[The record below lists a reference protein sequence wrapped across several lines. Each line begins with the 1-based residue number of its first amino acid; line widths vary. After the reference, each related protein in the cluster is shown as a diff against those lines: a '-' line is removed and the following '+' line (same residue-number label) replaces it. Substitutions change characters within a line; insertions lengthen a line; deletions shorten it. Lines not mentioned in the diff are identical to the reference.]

1 MTDLRD
7 TRLWRAGRR
16 WAGGFGLLLAA
27 STTPIAGA
35 QECAAPAGC
44 VTLSGPAACA
54 ATAGP
59 DCCAIADRN
68 AADMR
73 AAYDRLASSATGCA
87 PVAASCAP
95 ACGAPA
101 GACGET
107 YGGVA
112 CDGGCDA
119 GCDGGCDGCGAG
131 GCLGGDGFAGLGG
144 PGPLGFPTAN
154 DALWGED
161 ADDAPFAVGGWVQS
175 GYHDGSTG
183 QFNNRPGNY
192 ANHQSWVYVER
203 AAAGFDECG
212 NAQLGFGFRADV
224 MYGLD
229 ADDTQSFG
237 NNLGNFDFQG
247 SDDNFFNRGSYGWAI
262 PQLYAEAAY
271 GDFSVIAGHFY
282 TLLGYEV
289 VPAPDNFFYSH
300 AFTMYN
306 AEAFTHTGVLSTWN
320 PGQGDLTFY
329 NGYTFGWDTGF
340 DQFDDVDGS
349 EGSNYLGGVSAA
361 LTDNLT
367 VTYILTA
374 GDLGFAGEGYSHSVV
389 ADLQVTDRLN
399 YVFQTDYFDTSQ
411 AALRDDIDNPQ
422 VPFINDFDTTQ
433 TQLYS
438 VNQYLFYTVNDVIG
452 LGGRAEWFKVD
463 GDSIYEVTGGVN
475 VRVFENFIVRPEY
488 RYHFGDEDGFANIG
502 DGTAVVDE
510 GIFGIDAIYTF

>member
-27 STTPIAGA
+27 STSPLAAAGA
-35 QECAAPAGC
+35 ECAAPAGC
-44 VTLSGPAACA
+44 ATISSPPAGCA

-59 DCCAIADRN
+59 DCCALADKN
-68 AADMR
+68 ARDMR
-73 AAYDRLASSATGCA
+73 AAYDRLAASATGCGA
-87 PVAASCAP
+87 VATSCAP
-95 ACGAPA
+95 AAPCGPAACAAPT
-101 GACGET
+101 GCVET
-107 YGGVA
+107 YGA
-112 CDGGCDA
+112 TCDN
-119 GCDGGCDGCGAG
+119 GCDGGCDGAG
-131 GCLGGDGFAGLGG
+131 CFGGLGG
-144 PGPLGFPTAN
+144 GGIAGLPSIPTAN
-154 DALWGED
+154 MVLWGDDD
-161 ADDAPFAVGGWVQS
+161 ATDAPFSVGGWVQS
-175 GYHDGSTG
+175 GYHNGSTG

-192 ANHQSWVYVER
+192 ANHQSWIYLER
-203 AAAGFDECG
+203 AAQGFDDCG

-237 NNLGNFDFQG
+237 NNIGNFDFQDG
-247 SDDNFFNRGSYGWAI
+247 DDNFFNRGSYGWAI

-340 DQFDDVDGS
+340 DQFQDVDGS

-367 VTYILTA
+367 LTYILTA

-399 YVFQTDYFDTSQ
+399 YVFQTDYFDTNQ
-411 AALRDDIDNPQ
+411 AALREGIDNPQ
-422 VPFINDFDTTQ
+422 VPFINEFDTAQ
-433 TQLYS
+433 VQLYS
-438 VNQYLFYTVNDVIG
+438 VNQYLFYTVNDV
-452 LGGRAEWFKVD
+452 LSVGGRAEWFKVD
-463 GDSIYEVTGGVN
+463 GDSIYEITGGVN
-475 VRVFENFIVRPEY
+475 VRPMDNFVIRPEY
-488 RYHFGDEDGFANIG
+488 RYQFGDEDGFANIG
-502 DGTAVVDE
+502 DGTSEVDE
-510 GIFGIDAIYTF
+510 GIFAVDAIYTF

>member
-27 STTPIAGA
+27 SSSPFAAA

-44 VTLSGPAACA
+44 ATVGCGPTAGCT

-59 DCCAIADRN
+59 DCCAIADKN
-68 AADMR
+68 ARDMR
-73 AAYDRLASSATGCA
+73 AAYDRLAASATGCA
-87 PVAASCAP
+87 PMATGACA
-95 ACGAPA
+95 APA
-101 GACGET
+101 GVCGET
-107 YGGVA
+107 YGA
-112 CDGGCDA
+112 CDAAYGACDN
-119 GCDGGCDGCGAG
+119 GCDGGCGAG
-131 GCLGGDGFAGLGG
+131 GCLGGLGG
-144 PGPLGFPTAN
+144 GDGGLFGFPTAN
-154 DALWGED
+154 DVLWGD
-161 ADDAPFAVGGWVQS
+161 MQDDAPFSVGGWVQS

-183 QFNNRPGNY
+183 QFNNRPGKY
-192 ANHQSWVYVER
+192 ANHQSWLYFER
-203 AAAGFDECG
+203 AANGFDDCG
-212 NAQLGFGFRADV
+212 NAAFDLGFRADV

-237 NNLGNFDFQG
+237 NNIDNFDFQS
-247 SDDNFFNRGSYGWAI
+247 SDANFFNRGSFGWAI

-289 VPAPDNFFYSH
+289 VTAPDNFFYSH

-306 AEAFTHTGVLSTWN
+306 AEAFTHTGVLSTY
-320 PGQGDLTFY
+320 QATDDVTLY

-340 DQFDDVDGS
+340 DQFQDVDGS

-367 VTYILTA
+367 LTYILTA
-374 GDLGFAGEGYSHSVV
+374 GDLGFAGEGYSHSIV

-399 YVFQTDYFDTSQ
+399 YVFQTDYFDSEI
-411 AALRDDIDNPQ
+411 ASPRDIANPQ
-422 VPFINDFDTTQ
+422 VPVINNFDTTQ

-438 VNQYLFYTVNDVIG
+438 VNQYLFYTVNDVLS

-463 GDSIYEVTGGVN
+463 GDSIYEITGGVN
-475 VRVFENFIVRPEY
+475 VRPMENFVVRPEY
-488 RYHFGDEDGFANIG
+488 RYHFGDRDGFANIG

-510 GIFGIDAIYTF
+510 GIFAIDAIYTF